1 MTATETSPPPPIRNT
16 ALLREVGKVG
26 LIWASVGSI
35 IGSGW
40 LFGAQKGLIAAGPA
54 AIISWGIGG
63 VMIMVLALI
72 HAELGGM
79 YPVSGGTARFPH
91 YAFGGAA
98 GASFGW
104 FSWLQAATVAPIEV
118 SAMIEYAGH
127 YSWADGW
134 LSDKGTLTTS
144 GLIVAIILMAILTA
158 VNFLGVKML
167 AATNS
172 AMTWWKI
179 AVPLLTILVLA
190 LFNFHGSNFTAANG
204 FNPNGLHGIL
214 LAVATSG
221 IIFSYLGFEQ
231 ADQLAGEA
239 KNPKKD
245 IPFAIIGSILIGM
258 TVYILL
264 QVAFLVALP
273 ADTIGKTWDATGQ
286 GLYTTFTGPFAEV
299 ATALSLGWL
308 AWIIYVDA
316 IVSPAGTGLIYIT
329 GSSRVSYGLS
339 RNGYVPTPF
348 EWTNE
353 RRVPWVGLIAA
364 FITGVICFLPF
375 PSWQSL
381 VGLIT
386 SASVLMYAGAPL
398 SLGAFRRRLPNA
410 DRPYVLPRGRDPRT
424 AGLRHLRPDHPVV
437 GLGHRLEARDRDPDR
452 LRDPGREPDLR
463 PQRQAGAPEPERRG
477 LAAGVPRRDGGH
489 RLLELLR
496 ADGRPGAG
504 RLPRDHRHGDLQLRH
519 LLLGDGGRA
528 AGRGDRGD
536 GLRGRPARGGGP
548 GDALPL
554 SIAVVTGLGYTP
566 GPVASQRRVAMITAA
581 SLATITST
589 AVNRGS
595 VSQPSRSTSTR
606 P

>member
-1 MTATETSPPPPIRNT
+1 MSTAEASPPTRST
-16 ALLREVGKVG
+16 SLVREVGKIG

-40 LFGAQKGLIAAGPA
+40 LFGAQKGLEAAGPA
-54 AIISWGIGG
+54 AIISWIIGG

-127 YSWADGW
+127 YSWAGGW
-134 LSDKGTLTTS
+134 LKSNGTLTTS
-144 GLIVAIILMAILTA
+144 GLIVAIILMAVLTA

-172 AMTWWKI
+172 TMTWWKI

-190 LFNFHGSNFTAANG
+190 LFNFHGSNFTAADG

-231 ADQLAGEA
+231 ADQLAGES

-258 TVYILL
+258 VVYILL

-273 ADTIGKTWDATGQ
+273 AEAIGKTWDETGQ

-299 ATALSLGWL
+299 ATLLSLGWL
-308 AWIIYVDA
+308 ATIIYIDA
-316 IVSPAGTGLIYIT
+316 VVSPAGTGLIYIT

-348 EWTNE
+348 EWTSK
-353 RRVPWVGLIAA
+353 RGVPWVGLIAA
-364 FITGVICFLPF
+364 FVTGVICFLPF

-398 SLGAFRRRLPNA
+398 SLGAFRRRLPTA
-410 DRPYVLPRGRDPRT
+410 DRPYRLPAAEIMAPLGFAISGLIILWSGWDTDWKLGIAILIGYVILAANLLFKWNDRPVHLNLRGAAWLPVYLVGMGIIVYISSFGPMDDPVLGDYLGILVTVIFSAVIYYWALAVALPAEEIEEMVSEVVLPEEE
-424 AGLRHLRPDHPVV
+424 GLEMP
-437 GLGHRLEARDRDPDR
+437 LG
-452 LRDPGREPDLR
+452 
-463 PQRQAGAPEPERRG
+463 
-477 LAAGVPRRDGGH
+477 
-489 RLLELLR
+489 
-496 ADGRPGAG
+496 
-504 RLPRDHRHGDLQLRH
+504 
-519 LLLGDGGRA
+519 
-528 AGRGDRGD
+528 
-536 GLRGRPARGGGP
+536 
-548 GDALPL
+548 
-554 SIAVVTGLGYTP
+554 
-566 GPVASQRRVAMITAA
+566 
-581 SLATITST
+581 
-589 AVNRGS
+589 
-595 VSQPSRSTSTR
+595 
-606 P
+606 